1 MKILVCI
8 GRDFTS
14 KEQVYETLDQVV
26 FMSSAESDYLPPTV
40 MYRVLPDELH
50 NWAKDWTEDRG
61 YVSKAYHEN
70 RDTFE
75 EHASI
80 LRDTEML
87 EADPALIVT
96 FGQEDGIKSFIRR
109 AIKENFIVILGG

>member
-1 MKILVCI
+1 MKVLVCI
-8 GRDFTS
+8 GRDFTN

-40 MYRVLPDELH
+40 MYRVLPEESH
-50 NWAKDWTEDRG
+50 NWARDWSRDRG
-61 YVSKAYHEN
+61 YVSKAYSEN

-80 LRDTEML
+80 VRDTEML
-87 EADPALIVT
+87 EAGPSLIVT
-96 FGQEDGIKSFIRR
+96 FGQEDGVKGFIRR
-109 AIKENFIVILGG
+109 AIKEGFIVILGG